1 MFVSPCIQLQT
12 NVTCATYFC
21 HVCGQHV
28 NIWEI
33 LQCRDQEHMFQFPFA
48 AITFPPLLCKSALL
62 CLLFLNSFCIGKH
75 CARKFFFFSVKHF
88 STAPSE
94 EFCFH
99 VLAWAC
105 RYYTYVRVLSMYIQ
119 WDSRF
124 CCSRQALM
132 YIHVHVLRGFPT
144 YILLFSCSL
153 IYSVPFFFASLLHL
167 QCSVCVCLWER
178 RWPLSSRPI
187 PVHVFT
193 CSGCLGLLMLFRYT
207 SSLTESFRNAS
218 ALLLAEASALA
229 LLLVCTPFV
238 LCVVPQELWKSA
250 NGSGS
255 QLHGWGLLASMFC
268 VVLTRAVVLVKFENS
283 WT

>member
-1 MFVSPCIQLQT
+1 MHCF
-12 NVTCATYFC
+12 AFC
-21 HVCGQHV
+21 FWTASVLA
-28 NIWEI
+28 NIV
-33 LQCRDQEHMFQFPFA
+33 LGNF
-48 AITFPPLLCKSALL
+48 
-62 CLLFLNSFCIGKH
+62 
-75 CARKFFFFSVKHF
+75 FFFFSVKHF